1 MPSGP
6 YRGHKGDIWEGG
18 HRVPLI
24 VRWPKR
30 VPAAKSNDQLV
41 SLTDILA
48 TTLEVAGVKLP
59 SNGAEDS
66 ISFLPALLEKETRGA
81 RKTLVNH
88 SNHGE
93 FAYRDGPWKLVFRM
107 RGRNL
112 QQSRGKPAIAELY
125 NLKSDVGERQDVSM
139 KHPQIVKHMTAGLK
153 TLIER
158 GSSRAG
164 QKAQNDAQVRFDAI
178 QKKRWAAAK

>member
-1 MPSGP
+1 
-6 YRGHKGDIWEGG
+6 
-18 HRVPLI
+18 
-24 VRWPKR
+24 
-30 VPAAKSNDQLV
+30 
-41 SLTDILA
+41 
-48 TTLEVAGVKLP
+48 
-59 SNGAEDS
+59 
-66 ISFLPALLEKETRGA
+66 
-81 RKTLVNH
+81 VNH

-112 QQSRGKPAIAELY
+112 QQSRGKPTIAELY
-125 NLKSDVGERQDVSM
+125 NLKSDVGEKQDVSM